1 MTRLSFPRGEATPPA
16 SRGFLGTWMPL
27 VFVCV
32 LAQGCLF
39 PQSVEPENT
48 RPHTI
53 PRVDTVPPALPNFLL
68 QPMLVLD
75 PGGPA
80 DVPPCHCQLNLGKL
94 DIIADD
100 PTVDVQV
107 RIFVDYDLSVIRTQS
122 PLASPTLPGS
132 FNSSDTIRPLCTRLS
147 SCPGIQAPNLPA
159 FDATNLGG
167 PGIHV
172 VELVSGETA
181 GFADDTVLPPH
192 RAMLPNFESSTFKF
206 VVKVLAPAERDPT
219 RQSCG
224 QVPLPPAQE
233 TVQCP

>member
-1 MTRLSFPRGEATPPA
+1 MTRLSFPRREATPPA

-107 RIFVDYDLSVIRTQS
+107 RIF
-122 PLASPTLPGS
+122 
-132 FNSSDTIRPLCTRLS
+132 
-147 SCPGIQAPNLPA
+147 
-159 FDATNLGG
+159 
-167 PGIHV
+167 
-172 VELVSGETA
+172 
-181 GFADDTVLPPH
+181 
-192 RAMLPNFESSTFKF
+192 
-206 VVKVLAPAERDPT
+206 
-219 RQSCG
+219 
-224 QVPLPPAQE
+224 
-233 TVQCP
+233 

>member
-1 MTRLSFPRGEATPPA
+1 MTRLSFPRREATPLA

-53 PRVDTVPPALPNFLL
+53 PRVDTAPPALPNFLL

-100 PTVDVQV
+100 PTVDVEV
-107 RIFVDYDLSVIRTQS
+107 RIFVDYDLNVIRSQP
-122 PLASPTLPGS
+122 PLASPTLSGS
-132 FNSSDTIRPLCTRLS
+132 FNSSDTIRPL
-147 SCPGIQAPNLPA
+147 QAPKLPA

-167 PGIHV
+167 PGVHV
-172 VELVSGETA
+172 VELVSGEAA

>member
-1 MTRLSFPRGEATPPA
+1 MPA
-16 SRGFLGTWMPL
+16 AVLIF
-27 VFVCV
+27 
-32 LAQGCLF
+32 LAQGCLI
-39 PQSVEPENT
+39 PQSVDQENT

-80 DVPPCHCQLNLGKL
+80 DVTPPPGKSPCHCYLNVGPL

-107 RIFVDYDLSVIRTQS
+107 RIFVDYDLNVTRSQS
-122 PLASPTLPGS
+122 PIASVSLRGS
-132 FNSSDTIRPLCTRLS
+132 FNSSDTIRKL
-147 SCPGIQAPNLPA
+147 QAPDLPA

-167 PGIHV
+167 PGMHV
-172 VELVSGETA
+172 VELVSGEAA
-181 GFADDTVLPPH
+181 GFANDTVFPPH
-192 RAMLPNFESSTFKF
+192 RAMLSTFESSTFKF
-206 VVKVLAPAERDPT
+206 VVQVLTPAQRDPA

-224 QVPLPPAQE
+224 DPPLPPAQ
-233 TVQCP
+233 QIACP

>member
-1 MTRLSFPRGEATPPA
+1 MTRVSRPRREATPLAPRRPA
-16 SRGFLGTWMPL
+16 GIPMSAAVLFL
-27 VFVCV
+27 

-132 FNSSDTIRPLCTRLS
+132 FNSSDTIRPL
-147 SCPGIQAPNLPA
+147 QAPNLPA

-167 PGIHV
+167 PGVHV
-172 VELVSGETA
+172 VELVSGEAA
-181 GFADDTVLPPH
+181 GFAGDTVPPPH
-192 RAMLPNFESSTFKF
+192 RAMLANFESSTFKF

-219 RQSCG
+219 RPSCTPP
-224 QVPLPPAQE
+224 PLPPAQE
-233 TVQCP
+233 PVQCPP